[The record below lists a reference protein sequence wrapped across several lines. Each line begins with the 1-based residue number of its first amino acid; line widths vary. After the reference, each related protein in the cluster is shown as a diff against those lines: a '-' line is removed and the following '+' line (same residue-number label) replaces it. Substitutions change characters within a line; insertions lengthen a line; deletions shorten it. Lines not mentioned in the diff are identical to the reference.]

1 MSLEESFSRLENAI
15 DALIARTPSA
25 DDGFRRGLTHGLL
38 LALLMLRNRA
48 QDVAAR
54 RPHPHGPAVLP
65 HPSPNRTSWTF
76 SSHSSPAP
84 SGLRVVQTT
93 GNRRKA

>member
-48 QDVAAR
+48 QNVAA
-54 RPHPHGPAVLP
+54 PAAP
-65 HPSPNRTSWTF
+65 
-76 SSHSSPAP
+76 PAP
-84 SGLRVVQTT
+84 ARS
-93 GNRRKA
+93 RRASTPKPKPDQLDLFKP